1 MDSRIVMVCLLLT
14 VFPLTEVVRTSMDP
28 HRAGMG
34 PPDLEC
40 RCKTFESKRIGRLI
54 ESVELFPPNPH
65 CKETEII
72 ATLKNTGKEICLDAT
87 APWVMKVI
95 EKIMPRYVHCTIS
108 AVSSVS
114 VV

>member
-14 VFPLTEVVRTSMDP
+14 VFPLTE
-28 HRAGMG
+28 GMG

-95 EKIMPRYVHCTIS
+95 EKIMPSRS
-108 AVSSVS
+108 P
-114 VV
+114 